1 MKTWW
6 ILIPLI
12 VIGSLTAQAPK
23 PKVSSTSKY
32 QTLPLKYYEE
42 LKKCNGVD
50 LVIFATGKS
59 MEFSEKNAQL
69 PVTFIAKS
77 SVKSIEG
84 LRLLGLIMYKID
96 QKSFIDCDI
105 LANQDNSIVVL
116 KLKTLDK
123 KAYYN
128 QISPTGLETLKSWL
142 K

>member
-1 MKTWW
+1 MKTLW
-6 ILIPLI
+6 ISTAFLFF
-12 VIGSLTAQAPK
+12 GSLTAQ
-23 PKVSSTSKY
+23 TSKAKSSINRY
-32 QTLPLKYYEE
+32 QTLPQNYFEQ

-77 SVKSIEG
+77 SVKSIDG

-105 LANQDNSIVVL
+105 LANKDNSIVVL

-123 KAYYN
+123 KVYYN
-128 QISPTGLETLKSWL
+128 QISPMGLETLKSWL